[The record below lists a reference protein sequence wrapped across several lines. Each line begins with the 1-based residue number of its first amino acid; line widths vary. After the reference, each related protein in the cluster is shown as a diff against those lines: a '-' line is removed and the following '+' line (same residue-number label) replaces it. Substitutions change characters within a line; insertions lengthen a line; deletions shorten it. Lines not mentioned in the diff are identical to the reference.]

1 MKVLHKIR
9 LQAKARSNY
18 FEMRDE
24 SSLKNV
30 DALVLYF
37 VYGSGDEFQVAKEW
51 KQARI
56 CLCWTLAV
64 PDVLSKLFVYICLC
78 LIFCHSKKKV
88 FPEKANIRIVSGGK
102 INAVHQTVALKS
114 QCRLENEL
122 EAELIHRLDERS
134 NILESCWLQLLLLML
149 KESGRFMAGC
159 GGTDCK
165 EPEEAV
171 QSPWQLEEALG
182 NGVSPRGNTTTD
194 TNRTIKDAGYY
205 ILSYLRTYI
214 QYCTEI
220 SLTVIQL
227 YPFGH

>member
-9 LQAKARSNY
+9 LQAKACSNY
-18 FEMRDE
+18 FEMQDE

-37 VYGSGDEFQVAKEW
+37 VYGSRDEFQVAKEW

-64 PDVLSKLFVYICLC
+64 PDVLSKLFVCICLC

-88 FPEKANIRIVSGGK
+88 FPEKANILVVSGGK

-114 QCRLENEL
+114 QHRLENEI
-122 EAELIHRLDERS
+122 EAELIHELNERS
-134 NILESCWLQLLLLML
+134 NILESCWLQLLLLTL
-149 KESGRFMAGC
+149 KESGRFMARW

-165 EPEEAV
+165 DCA
-171 QSPWQLEEALG
+171 EALA
-182 NGVSPRGNTTTD
+182 
-194 TNRTIKDAGYY
+194 AG
-205 ILSYLRTYI
+205 R
-214 QYCTEI
+214 
-220 SLTVIQL
+220 SL
-227 YPFGH
+227 GERKKS